1 MKQEYQND
9 IVAFSDNIKQL
20 RQSHNLSKKSMAK
33 IMGIGIGSLNKL
45 ESGILPPRADVQ
57 CLLNLNKHFGISIS
71 ELFVSH
77 SEEQQP
83 LNPPS
88 NKKPNSAELG
98 FTFTIHFSLLP
109 IHLKNKFPML
119 ASNEHGGIS
128 YGEFI
133 FLCSTYSSMPAPR
146 SRSAPHE

>member
-1 MKQEYQND
+1 MKQEYQNA
-9 IVAFSDNIKQL
+9 IVAFSANIKQL

-77 SEEQQP
+77 SEE
-83 LNPPS
+83 
-88 NKKPNSAELG
+88 
-98 FTFTIHFSLLP
+98 
-109 IHLKNKFPML
+109 
-119 ASNEHGGIS
+119 
-128 YGEFI
+128 
-133 FLCSTYSSMPAPR
+133 
-146 SRSAPHE
+146 

>member
-9 IVAFSDNIKQL
+9 IVAFSDTINQL
-20 RQSHNLSKKSMAK
+20 RHSHNLSKKSMAK

-77 SEEQQP
+77 SEE
-83 LNPPS
+83 
-88 NKKPNSAELG
+88 
-98 FTFTIHFSLLP
+98 
-109 IHLKNKFPML
+109 
-119 ASNEHGGIS
+119 
-128 YGEFI
+128 
-133 FLCSTYSSMPAPR
+133 
-146 SRSAPHE
+146 

>member
-1 MKQEYQND
+1 MHDKQREIKNL
-9 IVAFSDNIKQL
+9 SHNIKQL

-77 SEEQQP
+77 SEE
-83 LNPPS
+83 
-88 NKKPNSAELG
+88 
-98 FTFTIHFSLLP
+98 
-109 IHLKNKFPML
+109 
-119 ASNEHGGIS
+119 
-128 YGEFI
+128 
-133 FLCSTYSSMPAPR
+133 
-146 SRSAPHE
+146 

>member
-20 RQSHNLSKKSMAK
+20 RHSHNLSKKSMAK

-45 ESGILPPRADVQ
+45 ESGILPPRVDVQ

-77 SEEQQP
+77 SEE
-83 LNPPS
+83 
-88 NKKPNSAELG
+88 
-98 FTFTIHFSLLP
+98 
-109 IHLKNKFPML
+109 
-119 ASNEHGGIS
+119 
-128 YGEFI
+128 
-133 FLCSTYSSMPAPR
+133 
-146 SRSAPHE
+146 

>member
-45 ESGILPPRADVQ
+45 ESGILTPRADVQ

-77 SEEQQP
+77 SEE
-83 LNPPS
+83 
-88 NKKPNSAELG
+88 
-98 FTFTIHFSLLP
+98 
-109 IHLKNKFPML
+109 
-119 ASNEHGGIS
+119 
-128 YGEFI
+128 
-133 FLCSTYSSMPAPR
+133 
-146 SRSAPHE
+146 